1 MPLYPNSSL
10 GQTSQPPLNI
20 SVKGPQLPAIS
31 DIRELDVI
39 PTQANGQYVRFDQN
53 DDVFYFVETNENN
66 YKTIKRFR
74 FYEDPIPKPEDN
86 FATKQKMQELRGG
99 LADVQL
105 AIQELTNAIEI
116 RAMDA
121 TWSNTLVSMS
131 AAELTHADN
140 LYKMFEQYYAT
151 IAKPYGPG
159 KVPDYMEDMRDE
171 ITQMYMEESSKVKYM
186 HETYKK

>member
-86 FATKQKMQELRGG
+86 FATKQEMQELRGG

-105 AIQELTNAIEI
+105 AIQELTNTIK
-116 RAMDA
+116 
-121 TWSNTLVSMS
+121 S
-131 AAELTHADN
+131 THSG
-140 LYKMFEQYYAT
+140 KPGKQYN
-151 IAKPYGPG
+151 GPG
-159 KVPDYMEDMRDE
+159 KSNVQNGSEQFKPGSNVQPANVEQP
-171 ITQMYMEESSKVKYM
+171 TNKSSV
-186 HETYKK
+186 